1 MVCNVFGHYIN
12 AEGRLL
18 DELDLQFDS
27 ARG

>member
-1 MVCNVFGHYIN
+1 MACNVFGHYIN

-18 DELDLQFDS
+18 YELDLQFDS